1 MMQVNLDGLK
11 AFLGEA
17 AFQRWLDARDYPKTE
32 LQCQHNRIRYA
43 IIPRH
48 PQDAI
53 QEEAFAQAVYTQV
66 LFDWQNPRGIER
78 MSIGSVSVQFK
89 DQPDLCPEAKAILMN
104 AGLLYRGVAC

>member
-17 AFQRWLDARDYPKTE
+17 AFQRWMDARDYPKTE
-32 LQCQHNRIRYA
+32 LQCQCNRIRYA

-48 PQDAI
+48 PQDEI

-66 LFDWQNPRGIER
+66 LFDWQNPRGLER

-89 DQPDLCPEAKAILMN
+89 DQPDLCPESRAILMN
-104 AGLLYRGVAC
+104 AGLLYRGVTC